1 MQSHVAGLPESNSGR
16 QSTPARGLVGGV
28 AEPNGSGLD
37 FDQIVRQHGRALL
50 SRASRLTRRQFDACD
65 LVQDTVE
72 RALSRPPPDGPVANI
87 RSWLFVIMQ
96 NIYLDRCR
104 AAGRRRFVALSDDM
118 MIQDSNELETI
129 PAWRSVDLAEVH
141 ACLDRLDPRLREA
154 YLLQVE
160 QGLSLGA
167 IAERLGTPVATVGT
181 RLFRARRRLRA
192 LLVNSSTTLHPR
204 TAPSREPHGAVS
216 RTVP

>member
-1 MQSHVAGLPESNSGR
+1 MQSHVARLPESRPGR
-16 QSTPARGLVGGV
+16 KSVLARGLVGGGP
-28 AEPNGSGLD
+28 EPSGSDLD
-37 FDQIVRQHGRALL
+37 FDQIVREHGRALFC
-50 SRASRLTRRQFDACD
+50 RASRLTRRQFDAWD
-65 LVQDTVE
+65 LVQDTIE
-72 RALSRPPPDGPVANI
+72 RALSRPSPELPVAKI

-96 NIYLDRCR
+96 NIYVDRCR

-118 MIQDSNELETI
+118 MIQDGDDAESM
-129 PAWRSVDLAEVH
+129 PAWRSVDLEDVH

-192 LLVNSSTTLHPR
+192 LLVR
-204 TAPSREPHGAVS
+204 AG
-216 RTVP
+216 